1 MRPNRFR
8 QLLREGRPT
17 FGTHLFTM
25 WPTIVEVVGHTGNF
39 DYIEFSGEY
48 APYDLN
54 QLENWVRATELFGMS
69 SMIKL
74 DQEPRTWLSERAI
87 GAGFQSVLFAD
98 IRTADEVRAAVK
110 AVRADVPG
118 GGGIHGVADRRAAL
132 MLHAGQPRYIQALN
146 DVVIGIMIEKAS
158 AVEQLD
164 EILAVPGVDMIQWGP
179 ADYSMSVGKP
189 GGWYDP
195 EVQRVERDVFE
206 RCIKAGIPPRAELNH
221 PKDVAKF
228 LEMGVKDF
236 CMGTDLYVI
245 YDWMR
250 DNGRVLRSSVEAVY
264 GASPSNAIGPAWETM
279 HAAGGAANGHETGP
293 TPVADTAEARP
304 PHA

>member
-54 QLENWVRATELFGMS
+54 QLENWVRATELHNMS

-74 DQEPRTWLSERAI
+74 DQEPRVWLSERAI

-98 IRTADEVRAAVK
+98 VRSADEVRAAVK
-110 AVRADVPG
+110 AVRADAPG
-118 GGGIHGVADRRAAL
+118 HGGIHGVADRRSAL
-132 MLHAGQPRYIQALN
+132 MNHAGTQRYIDSL
-146 DVVIGIMIEKAS
+146 DDIVIGIMIEKAV

-164 EILAVPGVDMIQWGP
+164 EILAVPGIDMIQWGP
-179 ADYSMSVGKP
+179 ADYAMSIGRP
-189 GGWYDP
+189 GDWYGP

-206 RCIKAGIPPRAELNH
+206 RCIKAGVPPRAELSN
-221 PKDVAKF
+221 PKDVARF
-228 LEMGVKDF
+228 IEMGVKDF

-250 DNGRVLRSSVEAVY
+250 DNGKVLRSAVEAVY
-264 GASPSNAIGPAWETM
+264 GAAPSAPSTNGREPV
-279 HAAGGAANGHETGP
+279 AAG
-293 TPVADTAEARP
+293 VADGAEARP

>member
-1 MRPNRFR
+1 MRPNKFR

-17 FGTHLFTM
+17 FGTHLFSM
-25 WPTIVEVVGHTGNF
+25 WPTIAEVVGHTGNF

-48 APYDLN
+48 APYDLFS
-54 QLENWVRATELFGMS
+54 LENFVRATELFNMS

-74 DQEPRTWLSERAI
+74 DQEPRVWLSERAI

-98 IRTADEVRAAVK
+98 IRTADEVRQCVA
-110 AVRADVPG
+110 AVRADAPG
-118 GGGIHGVADRRAAL
+118 KGGIHGVADRRAA
-132 MLHAGQPRYIQALN
+132 MMNHAGTQHYIDTL
-146 DVVIGIMIEKAS
+146 DDIVIGIMIEKAS

-164 EILAVPGVDMIQWGP
+164 EILAVPGIDMIQWGP
-179 ADYSMSVGKP
+179 ADYAMSIGRPGDWYGK
-189 GGWYDP
+189 
-195 EVQRVERDVFE
+195 EVQRVERDVLE
-206 RCIKAGIPPRAELNH
+206 RCIKAGVPPRAELSD
-221 PKDVAKF
+221 PKGVDYF

-250 DNGRVLRSSVEAVY
+250 DNGKALRTAVEAVY
-264 GASPSNAIGPAWETM
+264 GESP
-279 HAAGGAANGHETGP
+279 AAGSAGSGAMGSMTNTSQ
-293 TPVADTAEARP
+293 ARP